1 MSKLKT
7 NETDKLLSTSIN
19 NSQND
24 SMKPLTTEPTNTF
37 KILNANQNNLRSIKN
52 LTSSPKTPVEKSNS
66 KKSKLVSKR
75 TIKSFQNSVLSK
87 KSFKEDDENY
97 EELSH
102 QSFKLNDETKSVK
115 SIISK
120 KSKSSKSKNSNE
132 EENNSNEN
140 ESQNN
145 EEYDDEQEE
154 IDNQVQ
160 NNEAINRKLYKR
172 EKICDTDTEDE
183 ESDNEKEV
191 PWVIL
196 PDTSYKKF
204 WDLLLSIVIMYC
216 AIYTPYE
223 IAFLEHFGFSWFD
236 IVVIIILAI
245 DIVLTFFSA
254 YTDSEE
260 NLVKNHKKIITRYL
274 KGWFFVDVL
283 SIFPFTL
290 FVNIIKCF

>member
-24 SMKPLTTEPTNTF
+24 SMKPLTTDPSNTF

-52 LTSSPKTPVEKSNS
+52 LTSSPKERPIDKKNS
-66 KKSKLVSKR
+66 KSKLSSKR
-75 TIKSFQNSVLSK
+75 SIKSFQNNVMSK
-87 KSFKEDDENY
+87 KSFKEDDDDDENL
-97 EELSH
+97 EGISH
-102 QSFKLNDETKSVK
+102 KSFKLNDETKSMQSKSVK
-115 SIISK
+115 SKVSEE
-120 KSKSSKSKNSNE
+120 NE
-132 EENNSNEN
+132 EENSKSEN

-145 EEYDDEQEE
+145 DDYDDEQEE

-216 AIYTPYE
+216 AIHSPYE
-223 IAFLEHFGFSWFD
+223 IAFLENFGFS
-236 IVVIIILAI
+236 IIIILSVGSI
-245 DIVLTFFSA
+245 SILSA
-254 YTDSEE
+254 S
-260 NLVKNHKKIITRYL
+260 
-274 KGWFFVDVL
+274 
-283 SIFPFTL
+283 SS
-290 FVNIIKCF
+290 